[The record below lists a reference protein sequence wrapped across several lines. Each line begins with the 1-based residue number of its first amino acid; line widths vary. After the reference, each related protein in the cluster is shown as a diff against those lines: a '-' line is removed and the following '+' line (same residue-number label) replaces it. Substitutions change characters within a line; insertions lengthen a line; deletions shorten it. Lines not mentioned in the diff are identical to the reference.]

1 MIATATLSKRESEV
15 TKYMAW
21 GATKKEVAQK
31 LFISER
37 TVENHARSI
46 YEKTGCTKVN
56 ELSAWW
62 FCKNFGISFDLSPIK
77 RTIASLVL
85 LMVLLPSQI
94 IAQHDIYR
102 TFRSRRVETR
112 TARRVRKEGNPL
124 NFDL

>member
-1 MIATATLSKRESEV
+1 MIATATLSKRENEV
-15 TKYMAW
+15 AKYMAW

-77 RTIASLVL
+77 RSLVSLAL
-85 LMVLLPSQI
+85 LIVILPSQI
-94 IAQHDIYR
+94 FKHNDIYR
-102 TFRSRRVETR
+102 TFRSSRVECR
-112 TARRVRKEGNPL
+112 TARRVRREIDTFE
-124 NFDL
+124 FDI